1 MKINVEFESF
11 EEMIEFSE
19 KLLGTKSKKEKTEK
33 EAPEPKVEEPKA
45 PTPEQKVEEPKA
57 PAPEPA
63 SEPVK
68 PETSYTLTD
77 VRAALAALAKKD
89 KEKMKAVLNSV
100 GASNLKEV
108 KEEDYA
114 TIMERCGDA

>member
-19 KLLGTKSKKEKTEK
+19 KLLGTKSKKEKTKK

-45 PTPEQKVEEPKA
+45 PTPEPE
-57 PAPEPA
+57 PEPA
-63 SEPVK
+63 KPEPVK
-68 PETSYTLTD
+68 PEASYTLTD

-89 KEKMKAVLNSV
+89 KEKMKAVLSSV

-114 TIMERCGDA
+114 TVMERCGDA

>member
-11 EEMIEFSE
+11 EEMIGFSE
-19 KLLGTKSKKEKTEK
+19 KLLGTKSKKEKTKK
-33 EAPEPKVEEPKA
+33 EAPEPKVEELKA
-45 PTPEQKVEEPKA
+45 PS
-57 PAPEPA
+57 PEPA
-63 SEPVK
+63 
-68 PETSYTLTD
+68 YTLTD

-89 KEKMKAVLNSV
+89 KEKMKAVLSSV

-114 TIMERCGDA
+114 TVMERCGDA

>member
-19 KLLGTKSKKEKTEK
+19 KLLGTKSKREKMKK
-33 EAPEPKVEEPKA
+33 EAPEPKVEEPKVEEQKA
-45 PTPEQKVEEPKA
+45 PTPEPKA
-57 PAPEPA
+57 PSPEPA
-63 SEPVK
+63 
-68 PETSYTLTD
+68 YTLTD

-89 KEKMKAVLNSV
+89 KEKMKAVLSSV

-114 TIMERCGDA
+114 TVMERCGDV

>member
-19 KLLGTKSKKEKTEK
+19 RLLGTKSKKEKTKK
-33 EAPEPKVEEPKA
+33 EAPEPKVEEPKVEEQKA
-45 PTPEQKVEEPKA
+45 PTPEPKAPTPEPKA
-57 PAPEPA
+57 PSPEPA
-63 SEPVK
+63 
-68 PETSYTLTD
+68 YTLTD

-89 KEKMKAVLNSV
+89 KEKMKAVLSSV

-114 TIMERCGDA
+114 TVMERCGDA

>member
-19 KLLGTKSKKEKTEK
+19 KLLGTKSKKEKMKK
-33 EAPEPKVEEPKA
+33 EAPEPKVEEPKVEEQKA
-45 PTPEQKVEEPKA
+45 PTPEPKA
-57 PAPEPA
+57 PSPEPA
-63 SEPVK
+63 
-68 PETSYTLTD
+68 YTLTD

-89 KEKMKAVLNSV
+89 KEKMKAVLSSV

-114 TIMERCGDA
+114 TVMERCGDA

>member
-11 EEMIEFSE
+11 EEMIELSE
-19 KLLGTKSKKEKTEK
+19 KLLGTKSKKEKTKK

-45 PTPEQKVEEPKA
+45 PTPE
-57 PAPEPA
+57 PEPESA
-63 SEPVK
+63 KPEPVK

-89 KEKMKAVLNSV
+89 KEKMKELLHSF

-108 KEEDYA
+108 KEEDYDKL
-114 TIMERCGDA
+114 MEACGDA

>member
-1 MKINVEFESF
+1 MKINAEFESF

-19 KLLGTKSKKEKTEK
+19 KLLGAKSKKEKTKK
-33 EAPEPKVEEPKA
+33 EAPEPKVEEPKVEEQKA
-45 PTPEQKVEEPKA
+45 PTPEPKA
-57 PAPEPA
+57 PSPEPA
-63 SEPVK
+63 
-68 PETSYTLTD
+68 YTLTD

-114 TIMERCGDA
+114 TVMERCGDA

>member
-19 KLLGTKSKKEKTEK
+19 KLLGTKSKKEKMKK
-33 EAPEPKVEEPKA
+33 EAPEPKVEEPKVEEQKA
-45 PTPEQKVEEPKA
+45 PTPEPKA
-57 PAPEPA
+57 PSPEPA
-63 SEPVK
+63 
-68 PETSYTLTD
+68 YTLTD

-89 KEKMKAVLNSV
+89 KEKMKAVLSGV

-114 TIMERCGDA
+114 TVMERCGDA

>member
-19 KLLGTKSKKEKTEK
+19 KLLETKSKKEKTKK
-33 EAPEPKVEEPKA
+33 EAPEPKVEEQKA
-45 PTPEQKVEEPKA
+45 PTPEPKA
-57 PAPEPA
+57 PSPEPA
-63 SEPVK
+63 
-68 PETSYTLTD
+68 YTLTD

-89 KEKMKAVLNSV
+89 KEKMKAVLSSV

-108 KEEDYA
+108 KEKDYA
-114 TIMERCGDA
+114 TVMERCGDA

>member
-19 KLLGTKSKKEKTEK
+19 KLLGTKSKREKMKK
-33 EAPEPKVEEPKA
+33 EAPEPKVEEQKA
-45 PTPEQKVEEPKA
+45 PTPEPKA
-57 PAPEPA
+57 PSPEPA
-63 SEPVK
+63 
-68 PETSYTLTD
+68 YTLTD

-89 KEKMKAVLNSV
+89 KEKMKAVLSGV

-114 TIMERCGDA
+114 TVMERCGDA

>member
-19 KLLGTKSKKEKTEK
+19 KLLGTKSKKEKTKK
-33 EAPEPKVEEPKA
+33 EAPEPKVEEPKVEEQKA
-45 PTPEQKVEEPKA
+45 PTPEPKA
-57 PAPEPA
+57 PSPEPA
-63 SEPVK
+63 
-68 PETSYTLTD
+68 YTLTG

-89 KEKMKAVLNSV
+89 KEKMKAVLSSV

-114 TIMERCGDA
+114 TVMERCGDA

>member
-19 KLLGTKSKKEKTEK
+19 KLLGTKSKKEKTKK
-33 EAPEPKVEEPKA
+33 EAPEPKVEEPKVEEQKA
-45 PTPEQKVEEPKA
+45 PTPEPKA
-57 PAPEPA
+57 PSPEPA
-63 SEPVK
+63 
-68 PETSYTLTD
+68 YTLTD

-89 KEKMKAVLNSV
+89 KEKMKAVLSSV

-114 TIMERCGDA
+114 TVMERCGDA

>member
-11 EEMIEFSE
+11 EEMIGFSE
-19 KLLGTKSKKEKTEK
+19 ELLGTKSKKEKTKK
-33 EAPEPKVEEPKA
+33 EAPEPKVEEPKVEEQKA
-45 PTPEQKVEEPKA
+45 PTPEPKA
-57 PAPEPA
+57 PSPEPA
-63 SEPVK
+63 
-68 PETSYTLTD
+68 YTLTD

-89 KEKMKAVLNSV
+89 KEKMKAVLSSV

>member
-19 KLLGTKSKKEKTEK
+19 KLLGEKTKK
-33 EAPEPKVEEPKA
+33 EAPEPKVEEPKVEEQKA
-45 PTPEQKVEEPKA
+45 PTPEPKA
-57 PAPEPA
+57 PSPEPA
-63 SEPVK
+63 
-68 PETSYTLTD
+68 YTLTD

-89 KEKMKAVLNSV
+89 KEKMKAVLNGV

>member
-19 KLLGTKSKKEKTEK
+19 KLLGEKMKK
-33 EAPEPKVEEPKA
+33 EAPEPKVEEPKVEEQKA
-45 PTPEQKVEEPKA
+45 PTPEPKA
-57 PAPEPA
+57 PSPEPA
-63 SEPVK
+63 
-68 PETSYTLTD
+68 YTLTD

-89 KEKMKAVLNSV
+89 KEKMKAVLSSV

-114 TIMERCGDA
+114 TVMERCGDA